1 MRLILMGPPGA
12 GKGTQGELLE
22 KKLGISTI
30 STGLMLRTAI
40 KEQTEIGKIA
50 EQFIND
56 GKLVPDDVIVK
67 IVKERLSQPDCKN
80 GFILDGFPRTI
91 TQAEALAAAG
101 VKIDKVLL
109 LVVDDEK
116 IVQRLS
122 SRREC
127 SKCGTPYN
135 IISKKPQKEGI
146 CDNCGSEL
154 ICREDDV
161 PETIRRR
168 LDVYHKQTEPIRA
181 FYEAKGILAVAKG
194 EAEIKDTTANVARA
208 LGLGE

>member
-1 MRLILMGPPGA
+1 MRN
-12 GKGTQGELLE
+12 
-22 KKLGISTI
+22 TI
-30 STGLMLRTAI
+30 
-40 KEQTEIGKIA
+40 
-50 EQFIND
+50 QF
-56 GKLVPDDVIVK
+56 
-67 IVKERLSQPDCKN
+67 
-80 GFILDGFPRTI
+80 
-91 TQAEALAAAG
+91 
-101 VKIDKVLL
+101 
-109 LVVDDEK
+109 
-116 IVQRLS
+116 
-122 SRREC
+122 
-127 SKCGTPYN
+127 
-135 IISKKPQKEGI
+135 ISKKPQKEGI